1 MNAITRHLLSACLI
15 LAPVYAS
22 AGVVVNYNPDA
33 SAGEAA
39 FLAFLNGPTVVE
51 NFDSLGGATVDDNTF
66 QGSWESHAASYSTN
80 AGTFTL
86 VTAGQGGSNKHNN
99 HLMIESAETG
109 EYGREVLSDY
119 KGDLWLDSNDARKVT
134 WTFDNPLT
142 AGMNA
147 FGFFLA
153 DAADI
158 SAKLTLIFNDGNYSD
173 TYTINPYTQSGS
185 MGYVS
190 VISSMSIA
198 GATLTFD
205 NSTGN
210 DGWGIDDIT
219 IGTVNEPG
227 SALLLMLGLLSLG
240 LARRRVKA
248 GE

>member
-1 MNAITRHLLSACLI
+1 MKSIAKTLI
-15 LAPVYAS
+15 AAGTLFAASVAS
-22 AGVVVNYNPDA
+22 ASVVVNYNPDA

-39 FLAFLNGPTVVE
+39 FLAFLNGPTIVE
-51 NFDSLGGATVDDNTF
+51 NFDSLGGATVDDNTY
-66 QGSWESHAASYSTN
+66 QGSWESHASSYSTN
-80 AGTFTL
+80 VGTFTL
-86 VTAGQGGSNKHNN
+86 ETAGQGGSNKHNN

-109 EYGREVLSDY
+109 EYGRQVLSNY
-119 KGDLWLDSNDARKVT
+119 SGDLWLDSNDARKVS
-134 WTFDNPLT
+134 WVFDNPSIN
-142 AGMNA
+142 GMNA

-158 SAKLTLIFNDGNYSD
+158 SAKLTLIFDDGSYSD
-173 TYTINPYTQSGS
+173 SYTINPYTQSGN

-190 VISSMSIA
+190 VMSSMSIA
-198 GATLTFD
+198 GASLMFD

-219 IGTVNEPG
+219 IGTVSEPG

>member
-1 MNAITRHLLSACLI
+1 MKPTARNLLACCALAI
-15 LAPVYAS
+15 PVFAN
-22 AGVVVNYNPDA
+22 AGVVVSYNTDA

-39 FLAFLNGPTVVE
+39 FLAFLNGPTIVE
-51 NFDSLGGATVDDNTF
+51 NFDGLGGATVDDNTN

-80 AGTFTL
+80 AGTFSL

-119 KGDLWLDSNDARKVT
+119 QGDLWLDSNDAKKVT
-134 WTFDNPLT
+134 WTFDNPQT
-142 AGMNA
+142 MGMNA
-147 FGFFLA
+147 FGFYLA

-158 SAKLTLIFNDGNYSD
+158 SAKLTLIFSNGTQSD
-173 TYTINPYTQSGS
+173 AYTINPYTQSGS

-190 VISSMSIA
+190 VMSSLSIA
-198 GATLTFD
+198 GAMLTFD

-219 IGTVNEPG
+219 IGYLPEPG
-227 SALLLMLGLLSLG
+227 SLLLLGLGLLGLG
-240 LARRRVKA
+240 AARRRVNR
-248 GE
+248 